1 MSLNQSQ
8 EADNKARFLLSKKE
22 NTGRMMVD
30 GGLANVIGVFN
41 AIGFILVVAS
51 PMIVDPHLTTHVQ
64 YPDRHY
70 PVWIWALTVVSVP
83 VLLVTRLLLKDREV
97 SRRNYFR
104 AFLPL
109 FIPGMLIAALAFRP
123 ERPHLGAMLLTVA
136 YCVLSAITVGAR
148 QSRDDFSFINDPR
161 FEFLSRLERL
171 RATVSSWQLV
181 SVYGMAA
188 YIGFAAVALSVL
200 WTITGY
206 MVRCD
211 LDKMKCESE
220 KFFLGESFV
229 AQVIV
234 YSICV
239 ATGPLHECFE
249 MMSQAVRK
257 VSEIKEAPSEATNS
271 SD

>member
-1 MSLNQSQ
+1 M
-8 EADNKARFLLSKKE
+8 KE
-22 NTGRMMVD
+22 ENSGRMTVD

-41 AIGFILVVAS
+41 AIGLILVIAS
-51 PMIVDPHLTTHVQ
+51 PMIVDPRLTTHVQ
-64 YPDRHY
+64 YPNRNY
-70 PVWIWALTVVSVP
+70 PVWIWVLTVGSVP
-83 VLLVTRLLLKDREV
+83 VLLVTRRLLRDREV

-109 FIPGMLIAALAFRP
+109 FIPGMLIAALAFKP
-123 ERPHLGAMLLTVA
+123 ERPHLGAMLLTLA
-136 YCVLSAITVGAR
+136 YGVLSAITVGCR
-148 QSRDDFSFINDPR
+148 QSRDNFSFINDPK

-171 RATVSSWQLV
+171 KATVSSWQLV

-200 WTITGY
+200 WTIAGY

-239 ATGPLHECFE
+239 ASGPLHECFE
-249 MMSQAVRK
+249 MMSQSARK
-257 VSEIKEAPSEATNS
+257 VSEIKEAPSETANS